1 METKTGH
8 ENIGVHCG
16 LGKLYG
22 DDGESEKRMDKFFK
36 GDWADQAPATP
47 SWAGHA
53 LGSRPPTTPDKLKAR
68 SSTPGPY
75 L

>member
-1 METKTGH
+1 METITGH

-47 SWAGHA
+47 SWAG
-53 LGSRPPTTPDKLKAR
+53 AR
-68 SSTPGPY
+68 FRF
-75 L
+75 